1 MYPRAAKLGDRP
13 PAVQARR
20 LQFLLSL
27 PAKISHKELFSSGG
41 VATRRSH
48 NGQLDPDKRTLLV
61 RTILGWNSP
70 LISEGS
76 FNVVF
81 IKEQWSQLRH
91 STSKPKTQCSLISV
105 HFIEIRT
112 RIRGYQLS
120 PRIGLRGPH
129 SYIDWPALA
138 GR

>member
-1 MYPRAAKLGDRP
+1 MCPRAAKLGEPTSGGACTASSTTSTRKD
-13 PAVQARR
+13 
-20 LQFLLSL
+20 LYF
-27 PAKISHKELFSSGG
+27 ELFSSGG

-61 RTILGWNSP
+61 RTTLGWNSP